1 MHKSTKK
8 TQALQFPRREKSFPF
23 TGNGVGLK
31 KIMIK
36 KGDNVRF
43 LNAVGGGIV
52 TRVDEIKK
60 IVYVEDEDGFEMP
73 VQEREC
79 LVIVAINSETNFP
92 IKDFRTKPAST
103 SVQTPVAES
112 QPSVIKPQIPV
123 EEPVVETPEGETMIA
138 LLAFFP
144 IDIKQMQ
151 TTAYECYLVND
162 SNYFV
167 YFNVVNG
174 ENNVWQSVAN
184 GVIEPNTQELLTEIT
199 KEQLSAWER
208 IRVQLLPFKK
218 GKSYTPQNVINASLK
233 INAVK
238 FYKLHSFTTNDYF
251 DEPAMLINISSEIE
265 KEEENKKLADVSPEE
280 IKQAMFQ
287 KEETHRPRIVKRKE
301 LPDVIEIDLHINELL
316 DSTAGMSN
324 GDMLQCQLDKFHA
337 VLEEN
342 KNKKGQKIVFIHGK
356 GEGVL
361 RSEIEKLLKTQ
372 YKSYYFQDASFREYG
387 FGATMVTIK

>member
-1 MHKSTKK
+1 
-8 TQALQFPRREKSFPF
+8 
-23 TGNGVGLK
+23 
-31 KIMIK
+31 MIK

-43 LNAVGGGIV
+43 MNAVGGGIV
-52 TRVDEIKK
+52 TRIDENKK
-60 IVYVEDEDGFEMP
+60 IVFVEDADGFEIP
-73 VQEREC
+73 VPEREC
-79 LVIVAINSETNFP
+79 LLIVAINNETNFP
-92 IKDFRTKPAST
+92 IKDFRSKTGTNAI
-103 SVQTPVAES
+103 QTPVIEP
-112 QPSVIKPQIPV
+112 QTTILKPQIRE
-123 EEPVVETPEGETMIA
+123 EEPIVETPEGENLIA

-151 TTAYECYLVND
+151 TTSYECYLVND
-162 SNYFV
+162 SNY
-167 YFNVVNG
+167 YLYYNVVNG
-174 ENNVWQSVAN
+174 ENDIWKSVAN
-184 GVIEPNTQELLTEIT
+184 GIIEPNTQELLTEIS

-218 GKSYTPQNVINASLK
+218 GKSYTPQTVIDARLK
-233 INAVK
+233 INSVK

-251 DEPAMLINISSEIE
+251 DEPAMLIDITSEKE
-265 KEEENKKLADVSPEE
+265 KEEENKKLSEVSPEE

-287 KEETHRPRIVKRKE
+287 KEETGRPRIVKRKE
-301 LPDVIEIDLHINELL
+301 ASEVIEVDLHIHELL

-337 VLEEN
+337 VIAEN
-342 KNKKGQKIVFIHGK
+342 KDKKGQKIVFIHGK

-372 YKSYYFQDASFREYG
+372 YKAYYFQDASFREYG